1 MEIFIVIPLE
11 GVDWNDF
18 IVPEG
23 LILASF
29 TRGKI
34 MECARKLMPDCMRL
48 LCVDTAPVLD

>member
-23 LILASF
+23 LIFASF
-29 TRGKI
+29 TGGNNGMCEKI
-34 MECARKLMPDCMRL
+34 HL
-48 LCVDTAPVLD
+48 